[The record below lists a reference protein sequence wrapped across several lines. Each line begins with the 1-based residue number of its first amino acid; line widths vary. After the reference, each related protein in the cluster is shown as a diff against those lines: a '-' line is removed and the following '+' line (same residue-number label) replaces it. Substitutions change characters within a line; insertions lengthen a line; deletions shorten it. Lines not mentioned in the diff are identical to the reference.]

1 MATPPGGPS
10 SYDSGPQQPQDAQ
23 SAAAGGDVPFLN
35 RFNFPSAPS
44 ESVQT
49 SSSPQPPA
57 QPRPPQRTRPSQR
70 LQQPQYPHAGQHGL
84 PGQPGQSGHMGQ
96 PGPGEQWMRQE
107 QSQYPQPQYGGGHGA
122 QSESHQP
129 HPSHEPQPYQPE
141 AHPHQPQPPRI
152 QPVEPTP
159 GETSGT
165 ADHGDPY
172 SVPPQQP
179 LVRPYAMTG
188 GRTRPRY
195 QLAIEALVHTT
206 AEAAQLQGQ
215 LPEHQR
221 ICRLC
226 YEIKSVAEISALLT
240 IPLGVARILVAD
252 LAEAGL
258 VAIHQPGGETTSADG
273 QPDVTLLE
281 RVLSGLRKL

>member
-10 SYDSGPQQPQDAQ
+10 SGNWSYGPAQGQDGGSANGYDYPSVPDHRQPYAPQGPGPSPYGQ
-23 SAAAGGDVPFLN
+23 
-35 RFNFPSAPS
+35 PSA
-44 ESVQT
+44 
-49 SSSPQPPA
+49 
-57 QPRPPQRTRPSQR
+57 
-70 LQQPQYPHAGQHGL
+70 
-84 PGQPGQSGHMGQ
+84 
-96 PGPGEQWMRQE
+96 
-107 QSQYPQPQYGGGHGA
+107 
-122 QSESHQP
+122 
-129 HPSHEPQPYQPE
+129 
-141 AHPHQPQPPRI
+141 PRI
-152 QPVEPTP
+152 QPVQPPRRQEPAAAP
-159 GETSGT
+159 SG
-165 ADHGDPY
+165 A
-172 SVPPQQP
+172 SNP

-206 AEAAQLQGQ
+206 AAPHQMQGQ

-221 ICRLC
+221 ICNLC
-226 YEIKSVAEISALLT
+226 REIKSVAEISALLT

-258 VAIHQPGGETTSADG
+258 VAIHQPGGDENAGG

>member
-1 MATPPGGPS
+1 MGTPPGGRP
-10 SYDSGPQQPQDAQ
+10 YNGFDGQQPH
-23 SAAAGGDVPFLN
+23 GDTTQN

-44 ESVQT
+44 RQGVQ
-49 SSSPQPPA
+49 QPY
-57 QPRPPQRTRPSQR
+57 
-70 LQQPQYPHAGQHGL
+70 QQPQAAQPAPAAAPQRASRGAGG
-84 PGQPGQSGHMGQ
+84 SGSGS
-96 PGPGEQWMRQE
+96 G
-107 QSQYPQPQYGGGHGA
+107 SSGA
-122 QSESHQP
+122 H
-129 HPSHEPQPYQPE
+129 HN
-141 AHPHQPQPPRI
+141 
-152 QPVEPTP
+152 
-159 GETSGT
+159 
-165 ADHGDPY
+165 
-172 SVPPQQP
+172 P

-195 QLAIEALVHTT
+195 QLAIEALVSTT
-206 AEAAQLQGQ
+206 ADPSRLQGQ

-226 YEIKSVAEISALLT
+226 FEIKSVAEISALLS

-258 VAIHQPGGETTSADG
+258 VAIHQPGGDEAAGG

>member
-1 MATPPGGPS
+1 MATPPSGYPYGHGQPS
-10 SYDSGPQQPQDAQ
+10 EPRGEAPMK
-23 SAAAGGDVPFLN
+23 

-44 ESVQT
+44 RQARSPYPGEPSRDYSGEQPQEPMP
-49 SSSPQPPA
+49 PQPWTPQGQQDLYA
-57 QPRPPQRTRPSQR
+57 PSYAPP
-70 LQQPQYPHAGQHGL
+70 
-84 PGQPGQSGHMGQ
+84 
-96 PGPGEQWMRQE
+96 
-107 QSQYPQPQYGGGHGA
+107 
-122 QSESHQP
+122 ESP
-129 HPSHEPQPYQPE
+129 MYEP
-141 AHPHQPQPPRI
+141 PQPPRI
-152 QPVEPTP
+152 QPVQ
-159 GETSGT
+159 
-165 ADHGDPY
+165 
-172 SVPPQQP
+172 PPQRLAPEPSPTGGAHNP

-206 AEAAQLQGQ
+206 ADPTQLQGQ

-221 ICRLC
+221 ICHLC
-226 YEIKSVAEISALLT
+226 REIKSVAEISALLT

-258 VAIHQPGGETTSADG
+258 VAIHQPGGDESAGG